1 MVAVGGE
8 VDLRYRIWSQD
19 GEAVAGE
26 FRKCIRVLVD
36 KVGLLSRHRAKLLDR
51 YTKAEAK
58 IELFKKELVEKKES
72 VNTLYVKHQLE
83 KTDMMG
89 LGSMGSGVGGN
100 SSSSTSN
107 LSALAPPFT
116 VERSNPKLNSNPIV
130 HFSDSSYATAPDGQ
144 TWKYP
149 HPSAPRPEVNI
160 DSTRIDSLPFT
171 YSNLTPIT
179 LPSTDWSALSPNA
192 KTSAGAFSYAGEVK
206 PYRSPYVSPMV
217 GKDSPAVFDYGPIY
231 DLKPGSG
238 PDISSQIDYTQSL
251 SGLEYAQ
258 RGDDAWAFDDGKLAK
273 QIELDG
279 IFTSKKVNIGD
290 SLVSKSYIS
299 PGVHNIEYGNNCK
312 EDFGFTYGKLN
323 HVSGRES
330 RRRMDDK
337 ACLEQ
342 NHSFLSYESS
352 TMPKLM
358 SGSAY
363 PESRPLKLS
372 LEGSRNFSD
381 YHMNS
386 PYEKCLQPLES
397 SFSGSISVTRSSP
410 AVVIR
415 PPPSVNSL
423 LAQNATRKTVD
434 VDNISGVHKAESDES
449 NSARQNDRC
458 LRPIEGSFDTGQF
471 TSLKKGNDHIFFA
484 PPSVKELSSQVHSK
498 ETLDHKARRG
508 SHLTDINVSNGFS
521 LAVNGVQVV
530 KSTENSSDCLDN
542 YTPAVDSPCWKGAPV
557 SHTSPFDDSEGGK
570 SPCSKKKFEECNNF
584 DHEAH
589 QLFLS
594 INDSMRASSQKPFEG
609 NKRDENGCVGNII
622 PLSSERS
629 WDANFP
635 TIEQSSTDALKAGF
649 EFSSMNS
656 SKGIRISNPLHKP
669 RKEFVRNDS
678 ISGYDQKVSNAKHSS
693 VEATDIPYMKL
704 GLQASAAN
712 SAMTFNDASEGGT
725 VAFHAAENVLCSP
738 SSQEDATEDSKV
750 EPDPNLYVQTMINTI
765 HALSELLVMNS
776 TNDAFA
782 LEEHNHDA
790 LKHVISNLE
799 ACMTKKIVQRTLNH
813 EPTVSAEDILG
824 KLVDTHDMATVAGK
838 LQVTNE
844 ALNSHVQPA
853 YQHMREE
860 KRSNRFPGKKAESSS
875 PLSPL
880 RGDADLST
888 DDNMAQA
895 IKKVL
900 DENFLYDEE
909 MDPQALLFKN
919 LWLEAEA
926 KLCSIS
932 YKARF
937 HHMKIEME
945 KFKSNKGEGN
955 SAAVEKMLKFQIS
968 PNPSTDSNRPPVDQ
982 DGAIPKPAVQCSA
995 PSTSGDANGVAS
1007 MMERLRILNSRND
1020 SKNSVNTEAE
1030 EMQETVDCDAEDEQS
1045 EMVDFESM
1053 GKKNLGPCAK
1063 DQLEGQNL
1071 NVDVKPYFPQQTGSL
1086 SEGKFGSFVDAS
1098 GCESAKEFHLSV
1110 ANDPVVHSF
1119 TNDMLRNQFSSG
1131 WYDNSSSEWEHVLK
1145 DDFAW
1150 KN

>member
-1 MVAVGGE
+1 
-8 VDLRYRIWSQD
+8 
-19 GEAVAGE
+19 
-26 FRKCIRVLVD
+26 
-36 KVGLLSRHRAKLLDR
+36 
-51 YTKAEAK
+51 
-58 IELFKKELVEKKES
+58 
-72 VNTLYVKHQLE
+72 
-83 KTDMMG
+83 MMG

-116 VERSNPKLNSNPIV
+116 VERSNPKLNSNQIL
-130 HFSDSSYATAPDGQ
+130 HFTDSSYAAAPDGQ

-149 HPSAPRPEVNI
+149 HPSPPRPE
-160 DSTRIDSLPFT
+160 DSTRIDSLPFA
-171 YSNLTPIT
+171 YSNPTPIT

-192 KTSAGAFSYAGEVK
+192 KTSAGVFSYAGEVK
-206 PYRSPYVSPMV
+206 SYCPSYVSPMV
-217 GKDSPAVFDYGPIY
+217 GKDSPAVFDYGPFY

-258 RGDDAWAFDDGKLAK
+258 RGDDAWAFDDG
-273 QIELDG
+273 
-279 IFTSKKVNIGD
+279 IFSSMKVNIGD
-290 SLVSKSYIS
+290 SLVSKSYVS
-299 PGVHNIEYGNNCK
+299 SGVHNIEYGNNYK
-312 EDFGFTYGKLN
+312 EDFGLSYGKLN

-330 RRRMDDK
+330 RRHMDDK

-342 NHSFLSYESS
+342 NLSFLSYESS

-363 PESRPLKLS
+363 PESCPLELS

-381 YHMNS
+381 YQKLNS

-415 PPPSVNSL
+415 PPPSVYSS

-434 VDNISGVHKAESDES
+434 IDNISGVHKAESDES
-449 NSARQNDRC
+449 NSAKQNDPC
-458 LRPIEGSFDTGQF
+458 PRPIEGSFDTGQF
-471 TSLKKGNDHIFFA
+471 TSHKKGNDHIFFA

-498 ETLDHKARRG
+498 ETLDHKVRRG

-557 SHTSPFDDSEGGK
+557 SHFSPFDDVEGGK
-570 SPCSKKKFEECNNF
+570 SPCSKKKFEECNDF
-584 DHEAH
+584 DDEAH

-594 INDSMRASSQKPFEG
+594 INDSMRASPPKPFEG
-609 NKRDENGCVGNII
+609 NKHDENRCVGNIM

-678 ISGYDQKVSNAKHSS
+678 MSGYDQKVSNTKHSS

-738 SSQEDATEDSKV
+738 SSQEDDTEDSKV
-750 EPDPNLYVQTMINTI
+750 EPDPNLYVQTMINAI

-782 LEEHNHDA
+782 LEEHNCDA

-799 ACMTKKIVQRTLNH
+799 ACMTKKNVQRTLNH

-844 ALNSHVQPA
+844 APNSHIQLA
-853 YQHMREE
+853 YQQMHEE
-860 KRSNRFPGKKAESSS
+860 KSNHFPGKKAESSS

-880 RGDADLST
+880 SGDADLST
-888 DDNMAQA
+888 DNNMAQA

-937 HHMKIEME
+937 DHMKIEME

-1007 MMERLRILNSRND
+1007 VMERFRILKSRND
-1020 SKNSVNTEAE
+1020 SKNSVNTEGE
-1030 EMQETVDCDAEDEQS
+1030 EMQETVDCDAGLKNPVRGHADDIEASIKDRFSILKSRNDNLKLINIEDEQS
-1045 EMVDFESM
+1045 EMVDFEST
-1053 GKKNLGPCAK
+1053 GKKNLGPCTK
-1063 DQLEGQNL
+1063 VQLECQNL
-1071 NVDVKPYFPQQTGSL
+1071 NVDVKPYFPQQTCSL

-1119 TNDMLRNQFSSG
+1119 TNDTLRNQFSSG